1 MQNPSEKHW
10 NKVYTK
16 NAVNRLGW
24 YEESPKMS
32 LKLISRSGIAKDDTI
47 LDIGCGASTLI
58 DHLLAAG
65 YTNITA
71 ADISKAAIE
80 KLKERLGQA
89 NASRVTWIADNV
101 ANPSALHKLSD
112 IALWHDRAVLH
123 FLTAEQDRRQYL
135 SVLRQVVKTGGFVMI
150 AAFSLAGAKK
160 CSGLRIRNYDE
171 KMLAEFLG
179 SEFKLLEHFDY
190 LYVMPSGDERP
201 YVYTLFQ
208 RIS

>member
-65 YTNITA
+65 YTILPLQ
-71 ADISKAAIE
+71 I
-80 KLKERLGQA
+80 
-89 NASRVTWIADNV
+89 
-101 ANPSALHKLSD
+101 
-112 IALWHDRAVLH
+112 
-123 FLTAEQDRRQYL
+123 
-135 SVLRQVVKTGGFVMI
+135 
-150 AAFSLAGAKK
+150 LA
-160 CSGLRIRNYDE
+160 
-171 KMLAEFLG
+171 
-179 SEFKLLEHFDY
+179 KLL
-190 LYVMPSGDERP
+190 LKN
-201 YVYTLFQ
+201 
-208 RIS
+208 